1 MCCEKCNCQ
10 TVEDSDFSP
19 EDGVTS
25 SPNTDIK
32 TSKAPLFKKWWV
44 WTIGGVT
51 LVLSI
56 IAVLSYKKDRQLY
69 KNLLDLIVK

>member
-25 SPNTDIK
+25 CCSASVKKAK
-32 TSKAPLFKKWWV
+32 TPLFKKWWI

-56 IAVLSYKKDRQLY
+56 AALLSYKKDRQLY
-69 KNLLDLIVK
+69 KSLLDLIVK